1 MFSQPLQDD
10 AEQLLAQCRTRG
22 MMISCAESCTGGL
35 ISALFTEIAGS
46 SDVFERG
53 FVTYSN
59 EAKADLL
66 GIPMEMID
74 QWGAVSIQV
83 AHAMA
88 IGALQHSRA
97 DISVSVT
104 GIAGPGGGSAD
115 KPVGLVHLSVAQK
128 NESLI
133 DKVCQFGDIGRSN
146 VRQSTIKAALELLK
160 KSLEMESTQSL

>member
-66 GIPMEMID
+66 GVPMEMIN
-74 QWGAVSIQV
+74 QWGAVSTQV
-83 AHAMA
+83 AQAMA
-88 IGALQHSRA
+88 SGALQHSKA

-104 GIAGPGGGSAD
+104 GVAGPGGGSAN

-128 NESLI
+128 NGSLI
-133 DKVCQFGDIGRSN
+133 DEVCQFGDIGRSN